1 MQTNVVFKNDDKPWT
16 REEDM
21 RIKKLYN
28 EHSLTV
34 IEISKIYDR
43 SPDNIIYRLNKY
55 NCIGDDHIPRGCTPR
70 VVSNEEEKVIH
81 VNKIKNK
88 MFEEAWRDKSD
99 KSDYNEL
106 CNEVKE
112 MRNEIKVLK
121 KYIEVLIE
129 MMSSKE

>member
-81 VNKIKNK
+81 VNNIKQ
-88 MFEEAWRDKSD
+88 MFEEAQREKSD
-99 KSDYNEL
+99 KSDYNGL
-106 CNEVKE
+106 RNEVKE

-121 KYIEVLIE
+121 KYIEALIE